1 MSGEKITD
9 VKVEYP
15 NNFLQNQLELG
26 KQYGFLPAYN

>member
-1 MSGEKITD
+1 MDADKVID

-26 KQYGFLPAYN
+26 KKYGLLPIKN